1 MPRNTTAMRVFDP
14 PRGTRYGVPLLLGLA
29 IVAVTLGTGI
39 SILSTTAVLRITGVT
54 LALTLI
60 ALLGISAAPAA
71 LAKGR
76 TLLASA
82 RWWHWLWLLVFL
94 SGLVFRIRDV
104 DAAQDSP
111 LDAWAA
117 WRIGL
122 MGLVAVVLVSR
133 LRGGRTDWVAATFR
147 GLPAGM
153 FLYAVTALLSTIW
166 SVYPGWTLYKS
177 IEYLVDLSLVAAVVT
192 AARTSDVLKSL
203 FDWTWLL
210 LGLLLC
216 SVWLGILVNPAK
228 AAIPG
233 IGLLGIQIQGVIP
246 VVSANGVG
254 DLGATLL
261 LIAGTRLLHR
271 TQHRS
276 FYWLVCLA
284 ALPTVIFAQSRSPAT
299 GMLLGLLTA
308 LLLERRFK
316 ILAIVGLAGALFMT
330 LTSAESIV
338 QQAFLRGQSPELFY
352 SLSGRVGWW
361 AAGWAFFRDHPLLGL
376 GGYAGARFAVLGSIG
391 VTEASSIHNAW
402 LEILLGVG
410 LIGFLPFLATFIGS
424 WVSLLR
430 PPDRSAASAVA
441 RELRVETIALF
452 VLMSFRSV
460 FSVEFTWH
468 PPLTFFLVL
477 ASAELQRR
485 AYRAGMPAQ
494 QPAPGIWAAQAQGS
508 LPAA

>member
-1 MPRNTTAMRVFDP
+1 MPVFDS
-14 PRGTRYGVPLLLGLA
+14 PRESRYGTPLLVGCS
-29 IVAVTLGTGI
+29 IVAVTLGAGI
-39 SILSTTAVLRITGVT
+39 SILSTATVLRVTGIA
-54 LALTLI
+54 LAGTLI
-60 ALLGISAAPAA
+60 VLLGISAAPTA

-76 TLLASA
+76 TLLATA

-122 MGLVAVVLVSR
+122 MGLVAVVLLSR

-153 FLYAVTALLSTIW
+153 FLYAVTALVSTLW

-177 IEYLVDLSLVAAVVT
+177 IEYLIDLSLVAAVVT
-192 AARTSDVLKSL
+192 AAQTFAALKSL
-203 FDWTWLL
+203 FDLTWLL

-216 SVWLGILVNPAK
+216 SVWLGILVTPAK
-228 AAIPG
+228 AMIPG

-254 DLGATLL
+254 DLGSTLL

-276 FYWLVCLA
+276 FYWLICLA
-284 ALPTVIFAQSRSPAT
+284 ALPTVIFAQSRSPIT
-299 GMLLGLLTA
+299 GMLLGLLAA
-308 LLLERRFK
+308 LLLERRWK
-316 ILAIVGLAGALFMT
+316 VLAIVGLAGALFMT
-330 LTSAESIV
+330 LTSAESVV

-361 AAGWAFFRDHPLLGL
+361 EVGWSFFRDHPLLGL

-410 LIGFLPFLATFIGS
+410 LIGFLPFLATFVGS
-424 WVSLLR
+424 WVSVLR
-430 PPDRSAASAVA
+430 PLDRSDASAVA

-452 VLMSFRSV
+452 VLICFRSI

-477 ASAELQRR
+477 VSAELQRR
-485 AYRAGMPAQ
+485 AYRAAVPARR
-494 QPAPGIWAAQAQGS
+494 PAAGVWAAQGS